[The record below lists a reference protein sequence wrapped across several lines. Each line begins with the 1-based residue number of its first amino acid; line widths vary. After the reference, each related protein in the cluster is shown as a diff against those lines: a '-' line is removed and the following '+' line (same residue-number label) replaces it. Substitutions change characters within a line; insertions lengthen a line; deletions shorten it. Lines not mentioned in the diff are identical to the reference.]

1 MIKMIFS
8 VSDQKGFTLIELI
21 SIMVILGVMASV
33 SVKKLDLLTDSA
45 TDRVLQEGLKELN
58 IRESLIWTDLKLSSN
73 NWTNDG
79 DVFSKMDTNLGPDFV
94 WTVGP
99 DASGGTLRFRNQSI
113 ALTRIP
119 STTSSS
125 GSWN

>member
-21 SIMVILGVMASV
+21 SVMIILGVMASV
-33 SVKKLDLLTDSA
+33 AVKRLDVIGGGA
-45 TDRVLQEGLKELN
+45 TDRVLQEGVKELN
-58 IRESLIWTDLKLSSN
+58 IREYLVWTDLKLSST
-73 NWTNDG
+73 NWTNDA
-79 DVFSKMDTNLGPDFV
+79 DVFLRLPTNLGPDYV
-94 WTVGP
+94 WTAGP

-113 ALTRIP
+113 ALTRTP

-125 GSWN
+125 GRWN